1 MTRLS
6 TPILGSGS
14 SRLMQ
19 DDASK
24 YREVYGR
31 INEIVLL
38 SLAVFP
44 VFHRVFYE
52 TRYMTRVHTLSMNY
66 LIIEGYISSLS
77 HPLSLSLAPSLS
89 FSLALS
95 FSLSFG
101 LIRVK
106 DVQRK
111 TPLLKCRLYDQSDV
125 PRARSIS
132 PAAQSSPSPRP
143 RPPPTGS
150 PVASDNSPSEPPRR
164 GRRGDPLTMT
174 V

>member
-77 HPLSLSLAPSLS
+77 HPLSLPRTLALILARSLFLS
-89 FSLALS
+89 F
-95 FSLSFG
+95 F
-101 LIRVK
+101 RVNSSERRSK
-106 DVQRK
+106 KNTVTQMP
-111 TPLLKCRLYDQSDV
+111 TL
-125 PRARSIS
+125 RSIWRTKGS
-132 PAAQSSPSPRP
+132 FDFTSCTIFTVSSSSS
-143 RPPPTGS
+143 TSNGISGS
-150 PVASDNSPSEPPRR
+150 L
-164 GRRGDPLTMT
+164 G
-174 V
+174 